1 MLGGT
6 DDAPS
11 VEVLNFQHIKR
22 LVFETLQNYFL
33 QHCENQFCVTYIKIF
48 NFRGINVLISFATL
62 KESFVV
68 TLNTSFLQY

>member
-22 LVFETLQNYFL
+22 LLRHYKNYFL
-33 QHCENQFCVTYIKIF
+33 QHCENQFCVTHENIQF
-48 NFRGINVLISFATL
+48 SRH
-62 KESFVV
+62 
-68 TLNTSFLQY
+68 

>member
-22 LVFETLQNYFL
+22 LVFETLQKLF
-33 QHCENQFCVTYIKIF
+33 
-48 NFRGINVLISFATL
+48 FATL
-62 KESFVV
+62 
-68 TLNTSFLQY
+68 